1 MKEGIVDLSAK
12 TKEEPWC
19 SHCSGFTDYKRK
31 WTAYQRADLNGGIY
45 PENDDVPHC
54 VSCGSM
60 MHFLSSS
67 RLLVWGC
74 RFIGSTIFVL
84 ITLVCF
90 FLFDYSLGVTTLWGT
105 GIVAAIL
112 LSKLPIKSRKALTS
126 YDLYVEKQKLSN
138 LEKKL

>member
-60 MHFLSSS
+60 MHFFK
-67 RLLVWGC
+67 
-74 RFIGSTIFVL
+74 FIQASGLGLPLYWKHNFCFNHPGVL
-84 ITLVCF
+84 F
-90 FLFDYSLGVTTLWGT
+90 SF
-105 GIVAAIL
+105 
-112 LSKLPIKSRKALTS
+112 
-126 YDLYVEKQKLSN
+126 
-138 LEKKL
+138 